1 MQIRHLSVSMFLVLA
16 GCATS
21 LDQVD
26 SVDRNVSKTQRNIN
40 SSLSVVDKSSK
51 FFTAQTQLSEVERA
65 LKENDIK
72 RAKFVL
78 ELMLPPPLPLLT
90 EYLFLLAQTAIAERQ
105 GNAALSLLA
114 DKRLLNSEMDSVQT
128 IRFAKLNSDA

>member
-21 LDQVD
+21 LDPVD

-78 ELMLPPPLPLLT
+78 ELMLPPPPPLLT

-105 GNAALSLLA
+105 GNTALSLLA
-114 DKRLLNSEMDSVQT
+114 DKRLINSEMDSVQT
-128 IRFAKLNSDA
+128 IKFAKLKSDA